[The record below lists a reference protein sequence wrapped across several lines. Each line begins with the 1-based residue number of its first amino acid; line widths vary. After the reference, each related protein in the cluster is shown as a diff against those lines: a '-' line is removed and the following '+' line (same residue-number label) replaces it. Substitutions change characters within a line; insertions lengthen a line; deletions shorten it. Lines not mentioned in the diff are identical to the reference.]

1 MELKIKTVN
10 TMTSS
15 DGSQYGKFTIEP
27 LERGYGITLGNSLRR
42 ILSSS
47 LPGSAISSIKIDVH
61 TIPAARLILPTDFF
75 LRAGYIFST
84 VLI

>member
-27 LERGYGITLGNSLRR
+27 LERGFGTTIGNALRR
-42 ILSSS
+42 VLLSS
-47 LPGSAISSIKIDVH
+47 
-61 TIPAARLILPTDFF
+61 
-75 LRAGYIFST
+75 
-84 VLI
+84 